1 MQKPLGQYTAG
12 LESCVVL
19 FPVCGAVAGLT
30 GVAHAAS
37 LPLAEQRFMQQ
48 RPYKVNI
55 HARAIGTSSSLV
67 VYLGVRL
74 SCRIRQPAASSWV
87 RPVLAMCTV
96 ALP

>member
-1 MQKPLGQYTAG
+1 MRQAKQVLERQTELNGSIRKLRASPAFAASSGKPTHALVQPHRQRAAG

-48 RPYKVNI
+48 R
-55 HARAIGTSSSLV
+55 R
-67 VYLGVRL
+67 
-74 SCRIRQPAASSWV
+74 
-87 RPVLAMCTV
+87 
-96 ALP
+96 